1 VRVQT
6 EDLARM
12 YRLFNR
18 IPKGLEP
25 IADMFKEHV
34 EGEGMKRVRE
44 ATEAA
49 EAKKE
54 KDAGGGPPSRCP
66 LAAPVLRWLPACVPD
81 RPARS
86 LGAGPP
92 EQRHA

>member
-1 VRVQT
+1 
-6 EDLARM
+6 M

-34 EGEGMKRVRE
+34 EAEGMKRVKE

-54 KDAGGGPPSRCP
+54 KDAGGGPPAFCTASPWCCCVGACLVLLWVCTP
-66 LAAPVLRWLPACVPD
+66 AACKRINT
-81 RPARS
+81 
-86 LGAGPP
+86 
-92 EQRHA
+92 